1 MSAVEEPIALT
12 KLGADPD
19 KMKALKV
26 GALGLGG
33 VCFMALATA
42 APITAMTGNVPIAVG
57 YGNGIHAP
65 GGFLV
70 ATVILTIFTVGY
82 AAMSRHITATGSFYG
97 FISHG
102 LGQGAGMTAG
112 LLGTVAYVV
121 FEGSLI
127 GIFASFFRSTVLY
140 FFNGPSWVA
149 QTNSWIWFALF
160 GIAVIAVMGYFDIE
174 ISGRVLGV
182 FLVTEVA
189 ILLILGFAVLFK
201 GGGPQGLVPQALNPA
216 KAFTAAPSGGGV
228 VATAGIGLFFAF
240 WSWVGFET
248 VAVYGEESKN
258 PKKLVPRGLFIVVIG
273 VGVLYTFISWMSVAG
288 NGPVHVLAVARSAN
302 PFDMFFGITRS
313 FVGVWAEDI
322 YRVLI
327 ITGSFACAL
336 AFHNTASRYIYA
348 LGREAPNKALRNS
361 MGATHSKHK
370 SPHIASLTQSIV
382 TLVIVLAFFWLS
394 KPSKTVPDVA
404 YDDVYGLLAILGTM
418 IVLIL
423 QSFTSFSVISYF
435 HVLKQHPETKNW
447 WRTLLAPLIGAAG
460 MIYVIILLFQ
470 NLDFAA
476 GAAASSPFFKAI
488 PWIVLAVAVIGIVY
502 SLILWKTQPEVYKTM
517 GRTVLVEAH
526 EREELETD
534 TEAAP
539 A

>member
-1 MSAVEEPIALT
+1 MATVDKPSVEEPIVLA
-12 KLGADPD
+12 KLGEDPD
-19 KMKALKV
+19 KMQHLKR
-26 GALGLGG
+26 GAVGLGA

-65 GGFLV
+65 AGFLV
-70 ATVILTIFTVGY
+70 ATVILTIFVVGY

-97 FISHG
+97 YISHG
-102 LGQGAGMTAG
+102 LGQGAGMVSG
-112 LLGTVAYVV
+112 LLGTVAYMV

-140 FFNGPSWVA
+140 FFHGPSWVA
-149 QTNSWIWFALF
+149 QTNSWIYFALF
-160 GIAVIAVMGYFDIE
+160 GIAVIAIMGYFDIE
-174 ISGRVLGV
+174 ISGRVLGI

-189 ILLILGFAVLFK
+189 ILLILGFSVLFK
-201 GGGPQGLVPQALNPA
+201 GGGPSGLVPGALNPT

-228 VATAGIGLFFAF
+228 VAAAGIGLFFAF

-258 PKKLVPRGLFIVVIG
+258 PKKIVPRALFVCVIA
-273 VGVLYTFISWMSVAG
+273 VGVIYTFISWMAVAG
-288 NGPVHVLAVARSAN
+288 NGPVHVLDIARSAN
-302 PFDMFFGITRS
+302 PFNMFFGITRS

-348 LGREAPNKALRNS
+348 LGREAPNKALRS
-361 MGATHSKHK
+361 SFGATHSKHK
-370 SPHIASLTQSIV
+370 SPHIASMTQSAF
-382 TLVIVLAFFWLS
+382 TLVIVLVFFWLQ
-394 KPSKTVPDVA
+394 KPSTTAPDVA
-404 YDDVYGLLAILGTM
+404 YDYVYGLLAILGTM

-423 QSFTSFSVISYF
+423 QSLTCFSVIGYF
-435 HVLKQHPETKNW
+435 HVRKQHPETANL
-447 WRTLLAPLIGAAG
+447 WRTMLAPLLGAAG
-460 MIYVIILLFQ
+460 MIYVIYLLFK

-488 PWIVLAVAVIGIVY
+488 PWIVLAVAVIGIAY
-502 SLILWKTQPEVYKTM
+502 ALLLRKTQPEIYV
-517 GRTVLVEAH
+517 
-526 EREELETD
+526 
-534 TEAAP
+534 
-539 A
+539 